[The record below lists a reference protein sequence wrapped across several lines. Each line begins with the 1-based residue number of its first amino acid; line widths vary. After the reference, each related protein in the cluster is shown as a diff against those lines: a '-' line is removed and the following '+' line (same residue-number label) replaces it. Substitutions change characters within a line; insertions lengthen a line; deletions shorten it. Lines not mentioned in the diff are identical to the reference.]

1 MSLLKPNAIQLFLWE
16 MFRKTLY
23 PIFLS
28 FLHHFRSKKLHVSQ
42 SQHVRF
48 NLIPEIGVGY
58 LKNSGMQNL
67 YIRITFSKTIQTIV
81 TDDICLV
88 TFLSYQLIQF
98 LQSLYKIY
106 SLVAYWL

>member
-1 MSLLKPNAIQLFLWE
+1 M
-16 MFRKTLY
+16 TLY
-23 PIFLS
+23 PFFSLIFTS
-28 FLHHFRSKKLHVSQ
+28 FSVQKLHVSQ

-98 LQSLYKIY
+98 SQSLYKIY
-106 SLVAYWL
+106 SLVACWL

>member
-1 MSLLKPNAIQLFLWE
+1 M
-16 MFRKTLY
+16 
-23 PIFLS
+23 
-28 FLHHFRSKKLHVSQ
+28 SQ

-67 YIRITFSKTIQTIV
+67 YIRITFPKIIQTIV

-88 TFLSYQLIQF
+88 TFCLINLYSFHKIFTKSISLWPTGYDAHCFESTAWQMLSN
-98 LQSLYKIY
+98 
-106 SLVAYWL
+106 